1 MLTSKERAELR
12 AQANGLDTTL
22 MVGKGG
28 VTEQVVLEA
37 VTQLEARELV
47 KGRVLEAALLVA
59 REALEALCAAT
70 RRGAVCTVGSKFV
83 LYRESEKLRRARNQV
98 GRAKL
103 APVPVAKSN
112 PVRKGAQAAAEQPRQ
127 SGNGATP
134 TSARLPSTGPSSGR
148 RKRPWAGNSHKER
161 MR

>member
-70 RRGAVCTVGSKFV
+70 GAEPVCTVGSKFV

-112 PVRKGAQAAAEQPRQ
+112 PVRKGAQARRRAAQAERERRNAYFRQTAIDRAIQREKEKALGRDQP
-127 SGNGATP
+127 
-134 TSARLPSTGPSSGR
+134 
-148 RKRPWAGNSHKER
+148 
-161 MR
+161 

>member
-22 MVGKGG
+22 MVGKCG

-47 KGRVLEAALLVA
+47 KGRVLEAALLGA

-70 RRGAVCTVGSKFV
+70 GAEPVCTVGSKFV

-112 PVRKGAQAAAEQPRQ
+112 PVRKGAQARRRAAQAERERRNAYFRQTAIDRAIQREKEKAMGREQP
-127 SGNGATP
+127 
-134 TSARLPSTGPSSGR
+134 
-148 RKRPWAGNSHKER
+148 
-161 MR
+161 

>member
-47 KGRVLEAALLVA
+47 KGRVLEAALLGA

-70 RRGAVCTVGSKFV
+70 GAEPVCTVGSKFV
-83 LYRESEKLRRARNQV
+83 LYRESEKLRRARNQA

-112 PVRKGAQAAAEQPRQ
+112 PVRKGAQARRRAAQAERERRNAYFRQTAIDRAIQREKEKAMGREQP
-127 SGNGATP
+127 
-134 TSARLPSTGPSSGR
+134 
-148 RKRPWAGNSHKER
+148 
-161 MR
+161 

>member
-12 AQANGLDTTL
+12 APANGLDTTL

-70 RRGAVCTVGSKFV
+70 GAEPVCTVGSKFV

-112 PVRKGAQAAAEQPRQ
+112 PVRKGAQARRRAAQAERERRNAYFRQTAIDRAIQREKEKAMGREQP
-127 SGNGATP
+127 
-134 TSARLPSTGPSSGR
+134 
-148 RKRPWAGNSHKER
+148 
-161 MR
+161 

>member
-70 RRGAVCTVGSKFV
+70 GAEPVCTVGSKFV

-103 APVPVAKSN
+103 APVPVDKSN
-112 PVRKGAQAAAEQPRQ
+112 PVRKGAQARRRAAQAERERRNAYFRQTAIDRAIQREKEKAMGREQP
-127 SGNGATP
+127 
-134 TSARLPSTGPSSGR
+134 
-148 RKRPWAGNSHKER
+148 
-161 MR
+161 